1 MPAVG
6 RLWPSDDDDDDDD
19 EFQDYVAK
27 GDTIDAL
34 FTDSWT
40 LKNFFF
46 SLVAESHMEWLQVC
60 NMSALPHLGRSP
72 RKKKHFALK

>member
-1 MPAVG
+1 M
-6 RLWPSDDDDDDDD
+6 SNDDDDDDDDDDD

-40 LKNFFF
+40 LKP
-46 SLVAESHMEWLQVC
+46 A
-60 NMSALPHLGRSP
+60 
-72 RKKKHFALK
+72 KKKAFAL

>member
-1 MPAVG
+1 M
-6 RLWPSDDDDDDDD
+6 SNDDDDDDDDGDD

-60 NMSALPHLGRSP
+60 NMSALPHLGRNQ
-72 RKKKHFALK
+72 RKKSICTISKI